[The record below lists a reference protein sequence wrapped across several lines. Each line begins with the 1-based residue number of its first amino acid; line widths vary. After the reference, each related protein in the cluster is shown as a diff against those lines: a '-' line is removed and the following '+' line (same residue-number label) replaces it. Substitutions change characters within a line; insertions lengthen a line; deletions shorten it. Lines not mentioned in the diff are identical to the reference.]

1 MRGSLG
7 DFNNNNGQ
15 SIADPEIVF
24 EIEDERWR
32 DSYRQIIDNVRG
44 LVDKVN
50 KLEQRVQ
57 IFRRVMI
64 RQRQVYQ
71 SVIVEY
77 IDTPVISVS
86 IDGSSVVSSLT
97 LPEQTVRQTRIIA
110 LPETAIGFVPQFS
123 STNTSDIRHQF
134 VGIPEDQV

>member
-32 DSYRQIIDNVRG
+32 DSFRQIIDNVRG

-57 IFRRVMI
+57 ILEE
-64 RQRQVYQ
+64 
-71 SVIVEY
+71 S
-77 IDTPVISVS
+77 
-86 IDGSSVVSSLT
+86 
-97 LPEQTVRQTRIIA
+97 
-110 LPETAIGFVPQFS
+110 
-123 STNTSDIRHQF
+123 
-134 VGIPEDQV
+134 